1 MNKTTCAIVVTY
13 NRLALLKEC
22 IKALTEQTIPVT
34 HILIV
39 NNASNDGTRE
49 FLDNMSGNQF
59 IIKHSKKNLGGAGGF
74 SNGIKAAF
82 EDTDDDYFWIMD
94 DDTIVAN
101 DCNEVFL
108 EKAGLLDDKF
118 GFLSTNVRWKDGS
131 PTNVMLTDENWP
143 DKVDKGL
150 IEMEYGSFV
159 SFFITRSSVKKVGLP
174 ISEFFIWGDDS
185 DYSLRLRKLDPGYFV
200 IDAHAVHKS
209 ASNQVAM
216 GIENDSLDRVPRYYY
231 YYRNQMYI
239 WKNHYHKFIKLFLKY
254 IIISILVLFKA
265 KNHRIKRFSMILKGL
280 FASIKFNPT
289 IKYPQI
295 DNNKV

>member
-131 PTNVMLTDENWP
+131 PTNVMLTDINWP
-143 DKVDKGL
+143 NKVDSGL

-159 SFFITRSSVKKVGLP
+159 SFFITRQSVQKIGLP

-185 DYSLRLRKLDPGYFV
+185 DYSLRLRKLYPGYFV

-209 ASNQVAM
+209 TSNKVAP
-216 GIENDSLDRVPRYYY
+216 GLEFDTIDRVPRYFY

-239 WKNHYHKFIKLFLKY
+239 WKHHYNKFAKLIVKY
-254 IIISILVLFKA
+254 LIQSIIILFRAHDHRAKRALIL
-265 KNHRIKRFSMILKGL
+265 LKGIG
-280 FASIKFNPT
+280 ASFTFNPK
-289 IKYPQI
+289 IEYVES
-295 DNNKV
+295 N